1 MTTLTA
7 RERDRRANRYL
18 LGTIA
23 VIAVIASAVLHRQV
37 LSHNPGVFWL
47 PTAAGLAYGFGL
59 WFLGARR
66 DSKWLSNLTMA
77 GWLVIF
83 WVLLWTK
90 VVSGPAWFMAVMA
103 GGIAVTAAFPKKAK
117 PSKVEKVSPAE
128 VHPWSGSDVT
138 AEPTTHTFGRRTV
151 PAVTITSPDGAT
163 RFRVSELAG
172 FFDNEMGTVESIPG
186 QPLTFLTR
194 VGVAA
199 SDSIIGEATA
209 GLSEGTLVLIDAA
222 NDSRPAAVVSAEDAV
237 TFEHWVRTL
246 PED

>member
-1 MTTLTA
+1 MATLTA

-18 LGTIA
+18 LGAIA

-37 LSHNPGVFWL
+37 LGHNPVAFWL
-47 PTAAGLAYGFGL
+47 PTAAGLAYGSGL

-103 GGIAVTAAFPKKAK
+103 GGITVTAAFPKKAK

-128 VHPWSGSDVT
+128 VRPWSGSDVT

-151 PAVTITSPDGAT
+151 PAVTITTRAGAT

-186 QPLTFLTR
+186 QPLTFITR

-209 GLSEGTLVLIDAA
+209 GLSDDTLVLIDAA
-222 NDSRPAAVVSAEDAV
+222 NDSRPAAVIADEDAV

>member
-1 MTTLTA
+1 MATLTA

-23 VIAVIASAVLHRQV
+23 VVAVITSAVLHRPV
-37 LSHNPGVFWL
+37 LSSDPVAFWL
-47 PTAAGLAYGFGL
+47 PTAAGLAYGSGL
-59 WFLGARR
+59 WFLGERQ
-66 DSKWLSNLTMA
+66 DSKWLSNLTWA
-77 GWLVIF
+77 GWLVVF

-90 VVSGPAWFMAVMA
+90 VVSGPAWFLAVIA
-103 GGIAVTAAFPKKAK
+103 GGLAVTAAFPRKTK
-117 PSKVEKVSPAE
+117 PSKVDKVPLAAAK
-128 VHPWSGSDVT
+128 PWSGSDVT

-151 PAVTITSPDGAT
+151 PAVTITTRDGAT

-172 FFDNEMGTVESIPG
+172 FFDKETDTVESIPG
-186 QPLTFLTR
+186 ERLTFLTR

-199 SDSIIGEATA
+199 PDSVIGEATA
-209 GLSEGTLVLIDAA
+209 GLPDDTLVLIDEKD
-222 NDSRPAAVVSAEDAV
+222 DSRPAAVIVDEDAV